1 MPIILKK
8 AGFNGIILETL
19 CTFSRGLG
27 KVFCNLLRTP
37 QELTGDDYGTQ
48 ARVYLGFQAVQ
59 IFGNT
64 SITASLMQIVSYV
77 PYYVDKALSDATV
90 VGLPITLSN
99 FSDGVMETAHKLN
112 KKRSLLFSGGRA
124 GPISKHSYQEQVL
137 RQQFQNE
144 VYEMTTRE
152 VNDNDLTPEENS
164 TESDEEDNVEE
175 MLEDLP
181 GQGQHVP
188 EASVPESSEAEI
200 STLTEELLT
209 FGRNNFNKASVPLLT
224 KESAKLFKEKS
235 LPMSKGK
242 QSKRL
247 IMTVLFNDVLGVKL
261 DGNSLTFDLQSLP
274 KFETK
279 SLQKGD
285 SSVAPVNPR
294 WMEVRLTSDKK
305 PPHRIA
311 IKFMSKKESDL
322 NKIKEVFEEI
332 PPLQEAVENGL
343 QRVYPPKVK
352 GRNAEESYPIIRDP
366 TLVRAG
372 QLALLH
378 LLELLPESHKAE
390 CVTEMYLC
398 KCCDSTKNSS

>member
-1 MPIILKK
+1 
-8 AGFNGIILETL
+8 
-19 CTFSRGLG
+19 
-27 KVFCNLLRTP
+27 
-37 QELTGDDYGTQ
+37 
-48 ARVYLGFQAVQ
+48 
-59 IFGNT
+59 
-64 SITASLMQIVSYV
+64 
-77 PYYVDKALSDATV
+77 
-90 VGLPITLSN
+90 
-99 FSDGVMETAHKLN
+99 
-112 KKRSLLFSGGRA
+112 
-124 GPISKHSYQEQVL
+124 
-137 RQQFQNE
+137 
-144 VYEMTTRE
+144 
-152 VNDNDLTPEENS
+152 
-164 TESDEEDNVEE
+164 

-181 GQGQHVP
+181 GQGQHLP

-209 FGRNNFNKASVPLLT
+209 FGRNNFNKVSVPLLT
-224 KESAKLFKEKS
+224 KDSAKLFKEKS
-235 LPMSKGK
+235 LPMSSFNLHLQSLQSNFVSWERTDHRVSKEILKCKVLLSSISSCFTFQSVEGK

-247 IMTVLFNDVLGVKL
+247 TVLFNDVLGVKL

-294 WMEVRLTSDKK
+294 WMEVPLTTDEK

-332 PPLQEAVENGL
+332 SPLQEAVENGL

-390 CVTEMYLC
+390 YVTKMYLSIELKFNQLLNQRL